1 MLPHPEV
8 RQALEQCDDLYFNDG
23 PLNKLSKLL
32 TCVQKAGS
40 SDMIKWVILGAID
53 AYHAGV
59 IDQFDGSSSDSFSVR
74 SMAGDKGKIGFI
86 QVLAYKYEC
95 KMLMLNRMWLMKLMP
110 SADTVIKTFQ
120 HVLEKHSNYRSLVQP
135 FNAADGEELDVSWQ
149 HSWSRPCHLIFQ
161 FLERLV
167 YGKIYNMSIRSM
179 IRAGKTVAEAL
190 ESCVPMKEAMEDI
203 QKAIDAEKEE
213 RKQTEGEAEERP
225 RPAELDPD
233 DMPTHEEEVNEEL
246 NKICHGPHIYNIGQ
260 CVICLHTLTHI

>member
-8 RQALEQCDDLYFNDG
+8 RQALEQCDDDYFNDG

-40 SDMIKWVILGAID
+40 SDLIKWVILGAID

-74 SMAGDKGKIGFI
+74 SLAGDNRYGKIGFI

-95 KMLMLNRMWLMKLMP
+95 KMLMLNRQWLLKLMP

-120 HVLEKHSNYRSLVQP
+120 HVLENHSNYRSLVQP
-135 FNAADGEELDVSWQ
+135 FKAADGEELDVSWQ
-149 HSWSRPCHLIFQ
+149 HNWSRPNHLTFQ
-161 FLERLV
+161 FLEQLV

-190 ESCVPMKEAMEDI
+190 EYCVPMKEAMEYV

-225 RPAELDPD
+225 RPAELVDPD
-233 DMPTHEEEVNEEL
+233 DMPTHEESVNEEL
-246 NKICHGPHIYNIGQ
+246 NKICHGPHIYKGHI
-260 CVICLHTLTHI
+260 LTHI

>member
-40 SDMIKWVILGAID
+40 SDLIKWVILGAID

-74 SMAGDKGKIGFI
+74 SLAGDNKGKIGFI

-135 FNAADGEELDVSWQ
+135 FNAADGKELDVSWQ
-149 HSWSRPCHLIFQ
+149 HNWSRPNHLTFQ
-161 FLERLV
+161 FLEQLV

-190 ESCVPMKEAMEDI
+190 ESCVPMKEAMEYV

-246 NKICHGPHIYNIGQ
+246 NKICHGPHIYKG
-260 CVICLHTLTHI
+260 HTLTHI